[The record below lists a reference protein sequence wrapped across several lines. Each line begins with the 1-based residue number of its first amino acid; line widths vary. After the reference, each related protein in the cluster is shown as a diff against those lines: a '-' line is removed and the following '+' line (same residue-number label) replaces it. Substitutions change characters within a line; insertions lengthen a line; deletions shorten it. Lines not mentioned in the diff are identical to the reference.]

1 MDKHE
6 RPYVCTVP
14 GCEKVQGFTY
24 SGGLLRHERE
34 VHGKHGGPK
43 NAMFCPHPTCK
54 RSGGKGFSRTEN
66 LQEHLRRVHTTGA
79 TAAAVAATTTN
90 TTTTTTTTTTEAQQL
105 LQSPEEPQHSQM
117 PSPESTSDMASAAFA
132 FIHSTS
138 KSPNDSLAVLHDHD
152 HDDIGERGSSH
163 SNGHKRKRSE
173 DDDGENRRNLQA
185 DFAAMQGEVK
195 KLREEN
201 EELRQQL
208 LEQTRHAEDMRTQL
222 QAVNAAISQTLAAPQ
237 PPVL

>member
-79 TAAAVAATTTN
+79 TAVVA
-90 TTTTTTTTTTEAQQL
+90 TTTTTTATTGTQQL
-105 LQSPEEPQHSQM
+105 LPSPEEPQHSQV

-138 KSPNDSLAVLHDHD
+138 KSPNDSLVTLHEHD
-152 HDDIGERGSSH
+152 NDDNGEHDNSH
-163 SNGHKRKRSE
+163 STGHKRKRS
-173 DDDGENRRNLQA
+173 DADDGENRRNIHA
-185 DFAAMQGEVK
+185 DFAMMQEEVK
-195 KLREEN
+195 RLRDEN
-201 EELRQQL
+201 EGLRQQL
-208 LEQTRHAEDMRTQL
+208 LEQTRHAEDMRAQL
-222 QAVNAAISQTLAAPQ
+222 QAVNAAISQTLAGPQ